1 MQVGDILELK
11 IEKLNSEG
19 DGIARVDGFVLFV
32 KNSCPEDVLKCKIT
46 KLNKSYGF
54 AQIEEII
61 LYRLLFYNRKNCKKM
76 ARRMFPP
83 CHFWI
88 IQREIAADDSRG
100 SFSVRS
106 CIILTSNAVRS
117 VAFPSIT
124 LV

>member
-61 LYRLLFYNRKNCKKM
+61 NPSPYRTEPKCKLHKLCG
-76 ARRMFPP
+76 ACNLQHINYEAQLKFKK
-83 CHFWI
+83 
-88 IQREIAADDSRG
+88 EI
-100 SFSVRS
+100 
-106 CIILTSNAVRS
+106 
-117 VAFPSIT
+117 
-124 LV
+124 